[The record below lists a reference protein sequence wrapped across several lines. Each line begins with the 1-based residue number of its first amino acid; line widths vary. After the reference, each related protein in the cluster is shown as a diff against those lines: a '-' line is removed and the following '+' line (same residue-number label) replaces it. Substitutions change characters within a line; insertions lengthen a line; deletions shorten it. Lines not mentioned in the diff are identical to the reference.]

1 MTLVFI
7 LVIIEIH
14 FFLIFSSFFT
24 RNLTNIFKFS
34 VITSQLFVE
43 KKSHFLK
50 SIPEHVQELWNK
62 WELRLA
68 VLCSLFFQILLISLG
83 DRRKRTKKIWIQII
97 LWIAYL
103 CADWVAAV
111 ALGILSH
118 NIEVPKTREL
128 PSFWAPFLLLH
139 LGGPDTITAYSLE
152 DNELWL
158 RHFLGLGVQGGIA
171 SYVSYKSWTGTI
183 VSILSVLMYV
193 PAIVKYGERT
203 WVLSSASKERLRDS
217 MLDPPDPGP
226 NYAKFMDEYNSKDE
240 EGYRVTIGRIE
251 EKTIQQVP
259 AAVPAVGQSDPGT
272 TEAEVLDAEILPKG
286 YYFFQI
292 YKRLFAFLIIS
303 FEDWNES
310 KSYFQQIS
318 PQKAFSLIDVELGF
332 MFDVLYT
339 KAIIVR
345 SLKGTILRS
354 ISFFFTVFVFI
365 MFLNA
370 DRKHKQHKQHK
381 QHPSTDLIITY
392 LLLAVAII
400 LDIYAAIILITSD
413 SGYLWLRKHSMDSLA
428 KKLLGWRCRCKRTRW
443 SNSVAQYNLLR
454 IWLNDKPSRFRKLL
468 QSLGIHKKLRNS
480 FYTNYKPVSRDLEFL
495 IFQQLQRKSF
505 RANDFNI
512 AKRLCLSRGSDVLQ
526 QLDIDRRQQNIESHL
541 YDRLKWSIDD
551 IEFDQSILIWHI
563 ATDLCCHHS
572 GRVPEEQEKNCKLL
586 SDYMVYLLIVCP
598 FMLPEGIG
606 EIRSVDTEEEAMIF
620 FREKNLEQDLKGKI
634 EGAIKKACEALL
646 TVKTDIPPI
655 EVKGPKSKSVLFD
668 ACRLANLLGQLEW
681 KMKWET
687 ISLVWVEM
695 LSYAAAQCKGPS
707 HAKQLGQGGELL
719 THVWLL
725 MAHFGITEQFQ
736 MPTGFARKL
745 IYR

>member
-1 MTLVFI
+1 MLYT
-7 LVIIEIH
+7 
-14 FFLIFSSFFT
+14 
-24 RNLTNIFKFS
+24 

-43 KKSHFLK
+43 KKIRFFK
-50 SIPEHVQELWNK
+50 VIPEQVQELWNK
-62 WELRLA
+62 WELRLT
-68 VLCSLFFQILLISLG
+68 VLCSLFFQILLILLG
-83 DRRKRTKKIWIQII
+83 DSRKRIKTIWIQFV
-97 LWIAYL
+97 LWLAYL

-118 NIEVPKTREL
+118 NIATPHTREL

-139 LGGPDTITAYSLE
+139 LGGPDTITAFSLE

-158 RHFLGLGVQGGIA
+158 RHLLGLGVQGSIA

-226 NYAKFMDEYNSKDE
+226 NYAKFMDEYSSKDE
-240 EGYRVTIGRIE
+240 EGYRVTVGRIE
-251 EKTIQQVP
+251 EKVSQQTS
-259 AAVPAVGQSDPGT
+259 AVDQSGQGT
-272 TEAEVLDAEILPKG
+272 TEHDNKKVDDGDDAEILDKG
-286 YYFFQI
+286 HYFFEI

-310 KSYFQQIS
+310 KSYFQQTS
-318 PQKAFSLIDVELGF
+318 PQKAFKMIDVELGF

-339 KAIIVR
+339 KATVVR
-345 SLKGTILRS
+345 SLRGTILRS
-354 ISFFFTVFVFI
+354 ITLCFTIFVFL
-365 MFLNA
+365 MFLNEY
-370 DRKHKQHKQHK
+370 RKQEQHKH
-381 QHPSTDLIITY
+381 HSPTDLIITY

-400 LDIYAAIILITSD
+400 LEIYAAIILISSD
-413 SGYLWLRKHSMDSLA
+413 SAFLWLRKHSMDSLA
-428 KKLLGWRCRCKRTRW
+428 KKLLGWKCRCKRTRW

-454 IWLNDKPSRFRKLL
+454 IWLNDKPSTFRKLF
-468 QSLGIHKKLRNS
+468 QSLGIHKKLRNY
-480 FYTNYKPVSRDLEFL
+480 FYTENKKVSKDLEFL
-495 IFQQLQRKSF
+495 IFQQLRKKSF
-505 RANDFNI
+505 GATDFKE
-512 AKRLCLSRGSDVLQ
+512 AKRLCSSKGSAVLQ
-526 QLDIDRRQQNIESHL
+526 QSGIDHL

-551 IEFDQSILIWHI
+551 VDFDQSILIWHI
-563 ATDLCCHHS
+563 ATHLWYHS
-572 GRVPEEQEKNCKLL
+572 DKASDQFPLKQQKEICMLL
-586 SDYMVYLLIVCP
+586 SDYMVYLLLVCP

-606 EIRSVDTEEEAMIF
+606 EIRSVDTEEEVNNF
-620 FREKNLEQDLKGKI
+620 LKEKNPIQGITDETSACSRLLE
-634 EGAIKKACEALL
+634 
-646 TVKTDIPPI
+646 VKTDIPPI

-668 ACRLANLLGQLEW
+668 ACRLANQLSDSFERERIANPSSESSLRE
-681 KMKWET
+681 KKWET

-725 MAHFGITEQFQ
+725 MAHLGITEQFQ